1 MIGFNTLTKMR
12 LSRGGAMT
20 AQCPGDNG
28 TQFQSPAAR
37 KPSLSDCRRQCEV
50 IMASARSPHN
60 WRGFESAVAGLRV
73 YISYESSRN
82 VRILQITRGRA
93 PCAR

>member
-1 MIGFNTLTKMR
+1 MIGFNTLTKMLR

-37 KPSLSDCRRQCEV
+37 KPSLSDCLRQCEV
-50 IMASARSPHN
+50 IMASARSHTTGGASRVPS
-60 WRGFESAVAGLRV
+60 RGCA
-73 YISYESSRN
+73 YIFLTSRLEMG
-82 VRILQITRGRA
+82 RIWT
-93 PCAR
+93 

>member
-1 MIGFNTLTKMR
+1 MIGFNTLTKMLR

-50 IMASARSPHN
+50 IMASARSPHQL
-60 WRGFESAVAGLRV
+60 AGLR
-73 YISYESSRN
+73 ECRRGAA
-82 VRILQITRGRA
+82 RIYFLRVVSKW
-93 PCAR
+93 